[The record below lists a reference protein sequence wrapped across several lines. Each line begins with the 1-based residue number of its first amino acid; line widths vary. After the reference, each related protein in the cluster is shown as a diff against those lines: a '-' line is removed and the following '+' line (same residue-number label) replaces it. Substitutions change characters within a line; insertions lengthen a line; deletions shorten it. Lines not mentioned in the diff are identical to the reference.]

1 MLSYLYIAHDK
12 SPLRTLLK
20 FNFQFYC
27 TKVELSTFRHVYFGT
42 NGKREWEEV
51 TTCQTERGGKQRDI
65 CVEAPVLF
73 PETSAECEA
82 GRLDTAVN

>member
-1 MLSYLYIAHDK
+1 MTQTI
-12 SPLRTLLK
+12 LK

-27 TKVELSTFRHVYFGT
+27 TKVELSTFRHVYCGVVFGI
-42 NGKREWEEV
+42 NRKREWEEV
-51 TTCQTERGGKQRDI
+51 TTCQAERGGEQRDI

-73 PETSAECEA
+73 PETSTECEA